1 MFEKKLIRKSVRAKL
16 AAMSLEDRVIKNA
29 AITARFL
36 SSPEYKSAR
45 TIFFYFSTEEE
56 ADTRASIRH
65 ALVDGKQ
72 VFLPRTEGDDMCF
85 VPYVMGD
92 KLELNPTYCV
102 EEPVGEATAILP
114 DLVVIPLIA
123 FDKDKHRLG
132 RGKGY
137 YDRFLKGFTG
147 TGVALAFSE
156 QECDRVPMEEFD
168 LSPQVIITD
177 KERIE

>member
-1 MFEKKLIRKSVRAKL
+1 M
-16 AAMSLEDRVIKNA
+16 
-29 AITARFL
+29 

-72 VFLPRTEGDDMCF
+72 VFLPRTEGDDMFF